1 MSRSEFSKRL
11 DGFKKQICFFLK
23 KTNKNSKQNKKKK
36 IPYETRMLAKGAIK
50 QPSTFWSYYDGMFL
64 KKNVGKMP
72 GIHDL
77 KLNKCQVQ
85 TFKTWLILV
94 VNDYSPFCFL
104 I

>member
-1 MSRSEFSKRL
+1 MWWQFFLLRFVL
-11 DGFKKQICFFLK
+11 KKQTKIQ
-23 KTNKNSKQNKKKK
+23 NKNKKSLWNSNA
-36 IPYETRMLAKGAIK
+36 PPPASYQLAEGAIK
-50 QPSTFWSYYDGMFL
+50 QPGTFWSYCDGMFL